1 MQLSSSVQHELIH
14 TKLARNNQTCMHPK
28 TLLTTRSPSK
38 IRPSETKTIPI
49 GASSTPGAL
58 KPQAGDHS
66 NRQEEEGIEAAG
78 VRTFHGWST
87 RRASPWWRRR

>member
-1 MQLSSSVQHELIH
+1 
-14 TKLARNNQTCMHPK
+14 MHLK
-28 TLLTTRSPSK
+28 TLLTARSPSK
-38 IRPSETKTIPI
+38 IRPSETKAIPI
-49 GASSTPGAL
+49 GQSSTPGTL